1 MATKFV
7 SLERLTT
14 FKDKIIKLLNNKLDK
29 SGGTMTGNL
38 KVGSSNIGTNG
49 YIEGTWL
56 KSTQA
61 SNKGS
66 NTGKVA
72 VFDDSGWLYYR
83 TPAQIVDEAGV
94 QAGATVANYTAKT
107 STSWTKSSDYFYQDV
122 TVTGITASDTPIV
135 GLVPTMAGHDDEW
148 SAWNS
153 VFKIT
158 TATNKLRLYSDE
170 AIDIALS
177 LQIKVVK

>member
-7 SLERLTT
+7 SLERLKT
-14 FKDKIIKLLNNKLDK
+14 FKTKIIALLNDKLDK

-66 NTGKVA
+66 DTGKIA
-72 VFDDSGWLYYR
+72 VFDDSGWIYYR
-83 TPAQIVDEAGV
+83 TPEQILAEAG
-94 QAGATVANYTAKT
+94 GATTSITTIIT
-107 STSWTKSSDYFYQDV
+107 STTWSKNSNYYVQQV
-122 TVTGITASDTPIV
+122 NLNGITADDTPI
-135 GLVPTMAGHDDEW
+135 
-148 SAWNS
+148 
-153 VFKIT
+153 
-158 TATNKLRLYSDE
+158 
-170 AIDIALS
+170 IDIITSVGNFENELEA
-177 LQIKVVK
+177 

>member
-7 SLERLTT
+7 SLERLRT
-14 FKDKIIKLLNNKLDK
+14 FKTKIITLLNDKLDK

-56 KSTQA
+56 KSTQTT
-61 SNKGS
+61 NKGS
-66 NTGKVA
+66 ATGKVA

-83 TPAQIVDEAGV
+83 TPKQITDEAGIKP
-94 QAGATVANYTAKT
+94 GATVANYTATT
-107 STSWTKSSDYFYQDV
+107 STSWTKSSDYYYQDV

-135 GLVPTMAGHDDEW
+135 GLVPTIAGHDDEW
-148 SAWNS
+148 SAWGS

-158 TATNKLRLYSDE
+158 TAANKLRLYSDE

>member
-1 MATKFV
+1 MTTKFV

-14 FKDKIIKLLNNKLDK
+14 FKNKIGKLLNDKLDK
-29 SGGTMTGNL
+29 SGGVMTGNL

-49 YIEGTWL
+49 YIESTWL
-56 KSTQA
+56 KSTQV
-61 SNKGS
+61 SNKGAD
-66 NTGKVA
+66 TGKVA
-72 VFDDSGWLYYR
+72 VFDDAGWLYYR
-83 TPAQIVDEAGV
+83 TPAQIADEAGI
-94 QAGATVANYTAKT
+94 QAGATVTNYTAAT
-107 STSWTKSSDYFYQDV
+107 STSWIKSSDYYYQDV

-148 SAWNS
+148 SAWSS